1 MGGGGGLGLFVNT
14 IGGREAAAFASG
26 KLVAA
31 AAQVNSA
38 TDAGGAVK
46 GTAQAPLKPWN
57 RNKAI
62 EHLQREALPKS
73 DNKCGIFVREAIEAG
88 GIRLNRNL
96 NTTTEGSA
104 FGFGPILEHAGFKKI
119 PTNTKLQ
126 AGDVVI
132 FPKSHNLKH
141 KHGHI
146 AMYDGEKWISDF
158 KQDDIY
164 ASRRRAKDKTPYTL
178 YRRP

>member
-62 EHLQREALPKS
+62 EHLQREVKPKS
-73 DNKCGIFVREAIEAG
+73 GNKCAEFVRKAIEAG
-88 GIRLNRNL
+88 GIRLNRKL
-96 NTTTEGSA
+96 NTAENSA
-104 FGFGPILEHAGFKKI
+104 SGYGPILEHAGFKKI
-119 PTNTKLQ
+119 PPNTKLQ

-132 FPKSHNLKH
+132 FPPSREHPD
-141 KHGHI
+141 GHA
-146 AMYDGEKWISDF
+146 AMYSGKKWISDF
-158 KQDDIY
+158 EQRDIY
-164 ASRRRAKDKTPYTL
+164 ASRSRRKEKTPYTL